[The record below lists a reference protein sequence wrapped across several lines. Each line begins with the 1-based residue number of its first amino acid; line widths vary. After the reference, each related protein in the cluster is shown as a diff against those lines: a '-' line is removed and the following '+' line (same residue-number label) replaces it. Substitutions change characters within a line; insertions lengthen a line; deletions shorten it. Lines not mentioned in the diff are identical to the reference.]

1 MFSLTKLISGGRCG
15 QTTDLPLLPS
25 HLWVPF
31 DNHRVSETSWGRCKT
46 AYSSFQE
53 QETDSSNRELV
64 QASPV
69 QTQEV
74 TDTNVQG
81 SGKWLHWN
89 VAPGSGRNQ
98 QPVNREA
105 RSAQRNNSNGS
116 CGDNWLCPSAGS
128 VWFLFPSFPP
138 NPAPSLWF
146 MQKMRG
152 GVYWTLSSSGSSPVQ
167 APELHMEACFCLPP
181 SHSPGHRWAL
191 EIYLHAV
198 GGSHLLRGLKVKW
211 KC

>member
-31 DNHRVSETSWGRCKT
+31 DNHRVSETSWGTCKT

-89 VAPGSGRNQ
+89 VVTGSKRNQ

-128 VWFLFPSFPP
+128 VWFLFPSFP
-138 NPAPSLWF
+138 S
-146 MQKMRG
+146 KSS
-152 GVYWTLSSSGSSPVQ
+152 TLSLVYADERQGLPDSFILWHLTSSSPR
-167 APELHMEACFCLPP
+167 APHGSLLL
-181 SHSPGHRWAL
+181 SPT
-191 EIYLHAV
+191 
-198 GGSHLLRGLKVKW
+198 
-211 KC
+211 